1 MEKGERNMSAKDELN
16 EQKFEAMLKPALYE
30 YMLKEL
36 EKEEQNIPDTK
47 HQFSKS
53 FERKM
58 NRLMRKIDAQENRH
72 KRIKIAAAA
81 ALAVVAATGALTMNV
96 EALRVPIQNFFMG
109 EVYSVIDFGGK
120 KDTMEV
126 PVEYEAYAPEYV
138 PDGYELAYV
147 YGDDEKCCLQ
157 YKHLEGSR
165 YNITIYIKDTRMA
178 FDTEDGK
185 VSEMKIGNYDIVK
198 LEKDGRIWIEF
209 IAGKSIYVIESNF
222 KLSELEKIL
231 ESI

>member
-1 MEKGERNMSAKDELN
+1 MSVKEELN

-72 KRIKIAAAA
+72 KKVKIAAAA
-81 ALAVVAATGALTMNV
+81 ILAAVVATGVLTMNV

-109 EVYSVIDFGGK
+109 KEYSVIDFGGR
-120 KDTMEV
+120 KDAVEV
-126 PVEYEAYAPEYV
+126 PVEYEAYVPEYV
-138 PDGYELAYV
+138 LEGYQLVYV

-157 YKHLEGSR
+157 YRHIDGSG
-165 YNITIYIKDTRMA
+165 YNITIYINDTRIA
-178 FDTEDGK
+178 FDTEEGE
-185 VSEMKIGNYDIVK
+185 VSEEK
-198 LEKDGRIWIEF
+198 LE
-209 IAGKSIYVIESNF
+209 NMM
-222 KLSELEKIL
+222 L
-231 ESI
+231 

>member
-1 MEKGERNMSAKDELN
+1 MSVKEELN

-72 KRIKIAAAA
+72 KKVKIAAAA
-81 ALAVVAATGALTMNV
+81 ILAAVVATGVLTMNV

-109 EVYSVIDFGGK
+109 KEYSVIDFGGR
-120 KDTMEV
+120 KDAVEV
-126 PVEYEAYAPEYV
+126 PVEYEAYVPEYV
-138 PDGYELAYV
+138 PEGYQLVYT

-157 YKHLEGSR
+157 YSNIDGQR
-165 YNITIYIKDTRMA
+165 YDITIYVKETRTA
-178 FDTEDGK
+178 FDTESGE
-185 VSEMKIGNYDIVK
+185 VSKIVIGNYEVVK
-198 LEKDGRIWIEF
+198 VEKDGRIWMEF
-209 IAGKSIYVIESNF
+209 ISGKVVYVIEGNIE
-222 KLSELEKIL
+222 LIELEKVL
-231 ESI
+231 DSI

>member
-1 MEKGERNMSAKDELN
+1 MSVKEELN

-72 KRIKIAAAA
+72 KKVKIAAAA
-81 ALAVVAATGALTMNV
+81 ILAAVVATGVLTMNV

-109 EVYSVIDFGGK
+109 KEYSVIDFGGR
-120 KDTMEV
+120 KDAVEV
-126 PVEYEAYAPEYV
+126 PVEYEAYVPEYV
-138 PDGYELAYV
+138 LEGYQLVYA

-157 YKHLEGSR
+157 YRHIDGSG
-165 YNITIYIKDTRMA
+165 YNITIYINDTRIA
-178 FDTEDGK
+178 FDTEEGE
-185 VSEMKIGNYDIVK
+185 VSEEKIGKYDVVK
-198 LEKDGRIWIEF
+198 VEKDGRVWIEF
-209 IAGKSIYVIESNF
+209 NTGKSRYVIESNME
-222 KLSELEKIL
+222 LSELGKIL
-231 ESI
+231 DSI

>member
-1 MEKGERNMSAKDELN
+1 MSVKEELN

-72 KRIKIAAAA
+72 KKVKIAAAA
-81 ALAVVAATGALTMNV
+81 ILAAVVATGVLTMNV

-109 EVYSVIDFGGK
+109 KEYSVIDFGGR
-120 KDTMEV
+120 KDAVEV
-126 PVEYEAYAPEYV
+126 PVEYEAYVPEYV
-138 PDGYELAYV
+138 PEGYQLVYA
-147 YGDDEKCCLQ
+147 YGDGEKCCLQ
-157 YKHLEGSR
+157 YSNIDGQR
-165 YNITIYIKDTRMA
+165 YDITIYVKETRTA
-178 FDTEDGK
+178 FDTESGE
-185 VSEMKIGNYDIVK
+185 VSKIVIGNYEIVK
-198 LEKDGRIWIEF
+198 VEKDGRIWMEF
-209 IAGKSIYVIESNF
+209 ISGKVVYVIEGNIE
-222 KLSELEKIL
+222 LIELEKVL
-231 ESI
+231 DSI